1 MSDMGGTCVVEGR
14 LGTDGG
20 MLDPSPMPSRAS
32 ETLRSIT
39 NRTAP
44 TLNRLLIRR
53 RPYATYAPA
62 GHPELVLEESCFF
75 LTVT

>member
-1 MSDMGGTCVVEGR
+1 MSDMGGTCAVEGR

-20 MLDPSPMPSRAS
+20 DA
-32 ETLRSIT
+32 RSIT
-39 NRTAP
+39 YAVSRHRDSALDHHRTAP
-44 TLNRLLIRR
+44 TLNRLLNRR

-62 GHPELVLEESCFF
+62 GHPELVSEEPCFF